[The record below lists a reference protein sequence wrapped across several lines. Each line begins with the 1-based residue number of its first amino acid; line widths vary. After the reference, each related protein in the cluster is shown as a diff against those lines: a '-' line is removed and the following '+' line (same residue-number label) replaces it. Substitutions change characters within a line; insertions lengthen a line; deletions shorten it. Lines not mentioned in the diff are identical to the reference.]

1 MKIHGEENI
10 NYLVINQTA
19 DSLYSLIGDGQH
31 RTTSL
36 GPDTWKALIGSRAS
50 LQQNCNMEGFNAVCS
65 GQTHSKVRIGIVANN
80 EDDCKLCDSRIGFG
94 AEGYPDESNTCGN
107 VAKHRPDNGDKYIEA
122 IGYIFINKA

>member
-1 MKIHGEENI
+1 
-10 NYLVINQTA
+10 
-19 DSLYSLIGDGQH
+19 
-31 RTTSL
+31 
-36 GPDTWKALIGSRAS
+36 
-50 LQQNCNMEGFNAVCS
+50 MEGFNAACS

-107 VAKHRPDNGDKYIEA
+107 VAKHRPDNGDKYIET